1 MSLFFFSIS
10 NLKLAKTRIIHQIKK
25 CNALL
30 SQNLKEIV
38 QMLKN
43 EEFEPLY
50 NKTRKLL
57 EIQSNIKALKV
68 LDIVCETIL
77 LGFGSLDLYV
87 FLFSLL
93 LLSLDTF
100 FFS

>member
-1 MSLFFFSIS
+1 M
-10 NLKLAKTRIIHQIKK
+10 KLAKTRIIHQIKK